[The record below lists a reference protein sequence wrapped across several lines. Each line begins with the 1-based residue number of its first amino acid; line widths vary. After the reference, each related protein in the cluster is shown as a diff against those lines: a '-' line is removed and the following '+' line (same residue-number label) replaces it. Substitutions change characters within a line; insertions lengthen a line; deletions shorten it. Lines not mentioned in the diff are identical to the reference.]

1 MLRLVPRVRL
11 NQTPSVLTLDA
22 GPVLTNVRITPGMCQ
37 SWLKYLAPLVAEA
50 TQAEGTF
57 SLMLEETAV
66 PLVQPSA
73 AQVRGIV
80 AVDEARIGPG
90 SLAMQLLELAERI
103 RALVQG
109 RLPSQALRP
118 ADTWVTLPAQQT
130 RFQFVDGRV
139 HHDRCEFQIG
149 DTLVRTRGSVGVDQT
164 LALVAELPIP
174 DAWLARDARLAVLR
188 GTTLQIPVSGTFDRP
203 QLDAQ
208 ALEQLST
215 QVLRQTANRMLEEG
229 VQRGLQQLLG
239 PRR

>member
-1 MLRLVPRVRL
+1 VRL
-11 NQTPSVLTLDA
+11 NESPPLLTLDA
-22 GPVLTNVRITPGMCQ
+22 GPLLTNVQITPGMCQ
-37 SWLKYLAPLVAEA
+37 GWLKYLAPLVAEA

-57 SLMLEETAV
+57 SVTLDETAV
-66 PLVQPSA
+66 PLIQPSA
-73 AQVRGIV
+73 ARVRGVV
-80 AVDEARIGPG
+80 AVHEARIGPG

-103 RALVQG
+103 KALAQG
-109 RLPSQALRP
+109 RLPTEVTRP

-130 RFQFVDGRV
+130 RFQVVDGRV
-139 HHDRCEFQIG
+139 HHDRCEFQVG
-149 DTLVRTRGSVGVDQT
+149 DTLVRTRGSVGWDQS

-188 GTTLQIPVSGTFDRP
+188 GTTLQIPIGGTFDRP